1 MELREQ
7 EMKKE
12 MTRLRAMVD
21 SRPTAGAS
29 AARPT
34 AGASAAATATASS
47 EEDDD
52 GCNEPSHEVE
62 VDDHPPFQTVA
73 GIKRF
78 LARSNQDQVKK
89 NWNPGCSDITS
100 TICLDF
106 LTHLHLRVIYWLSTN
121 LMEFFNPS
129 LTSYLDGPYYFVEVY

>member
-89 NWNPGCSDITS
+89 NGNQGDRSDVTS
-100 TICLDF
+100 TIFFLDF
-106 LTHLHLRVIYWLSTN
+106 LTHLNLRFIQGD
-121 LMEFFNPS
+121 
-129 LTSYLDGPYYFVEVY
+129 TSR